1 MKKLIKCGK
10 LYDGVQNSIQSNME
24 ILIDGKVIESV
35 GHNLPVPNG
44 TEIIDLSDCTV
55 TPGMIDAHVHSQ
67 YETGI
72 LATTILCIVGRHGKL
87 CVIYMWHGNV
97 CIAVLPRFVA
107 LVTLLMKPAAALLL
121 VK

>member
-10 LYDGVQNSIQSNME
+10 LYDGVQNSIQNNME

-67 YETGI
+67 YVDWHTRNHDIVYRGGMESYVSFICGTGMS
-72 LATTILCIVGRHGKL
+72 AS
-87 CVIYMWHGNV
+87 
-97 CIAVLPRFVA
+97 RFYHDS
-107 LVTLLMKPAAALLL
+107 
-121 VK
+121 